1 MKNNPLPDLR
11 VDIERI
17 KSQKNEDGSKT
28 DSATLAKSVPP
39 EFPMIDLT
47 KPPPGYQPPVQT
59 LHDQEYDEKVR
70 RTLQDTVHGSGSSS
84 SYKRISGHS
93 GHRSRH
99 NYYGSPDRPDKKR
112 SWSRDR
118 DRDRDRRQ
126 KRSRS
131 RDRDCDR
138 DRDRRQRRS
147 RSRDRD
153 CDRDRDRRQRRSRSR
168 DCETDRMKV
177 SMVRS
182 RSRERKERK
191 RDKDSR
197 NRDTQSQD
205 SINVG
210 GSRVSE
216 SLLICYN
223 IDCFKKTF
231 LLGAA

>member
-84 SYKRISGHS
+84 SYKRRSGHS

-99 NYYGSPDRPDKKR
+99 NYYDRPDKKR

-126 KRSRS
+126 K
-131 RDRDCDR
+131 
-138 DRDRRQRRS
+138 RS

-223 IDCFKKTF
+223 IDCSKKNF

>member
-84 SYKRISGHS
+84 SYKRRSGHS

-99 NYYGSPDRPDKKR
+99 NYYDRPDKKR

-126 KRSRS
+126 K
-131 RDRDCDR
+131 
-138 DRDRRQRRS
+138 
-147 RSRDRD
+147 
-153 CDRDRDRRQRRSRSR
+153 RSRSR

-223 IDCFKKTF
+223 IDCSKKNF